1 MPLSHTRQPAHSRAE
16 QQALLKARS
25 SPQGGEL
32 ILLHQPS
39 SASPPGQKIW
49 RAAEMC
55 SELPWGGCA
64 FPAANYTSPEQQ
76 GSSSEHCG
84 GSQQQKPSQG
94 ACSAQGAQMHRL
106 GTRSSPRA
114 PPSCP
119 EHEAEQAVEHRA
131 LVLPALNRLQH
142 SACRAE
148 LVRRDVFVLGK
159 QLFLL
164 SFCS

>member
-1 MPLSHTRQPAHSRAE
+1 MLLSHARQPAHSRAE

-76 GSSSEHCG
+76 GSSSKHCG
-84 GSQQQKPSQG
+84 GSQQQKPARSLLSTG
-94 ACSAQGAQMHRL
+94 CSDAQAGDQVFASGSPLLPQARGRAGCGAQ
-106 GTRSSPRA
+106 SPGA
-114 PPSCP
+114 AST
-119 EHEAEQAVEHRA
+119 EQA
-131 LVLPALNRLQH
+131 PALGLQ
-142 SACRAE
+142 
-148 LVRRDVFVLGK
+148 G
-159 QLFLL
+159 
-164 SFCS
+164 